1 MSTPVHIPCELVL
14 DARAALGEG
23 PIWDAERQSLLWV
36 DIDENEIHQFDPRT
50 GTDLA
55 VTVDAG
61 VTAVAV
67 RERGGLVAA
76 TLNGFAFVSMAGG
89 VAEIETIAEPEAGAE
104 GNRMNDGKCDPT
116 GRFWAGSMAYS
127 EVDPTGSLYVLD
139 TDLSVRSVVSG
150 VTISNGLGWSPPGTA
165 MYYIDTVT
173 CTVSVMDFDP
183 ITGEASHHRHLF
195 EAGTEADMP
204 DGMTV
209 DSDGCL
215 WVAFWGG
222 NAVRRYSPA
231 GELLAVIDVP
241 AAQVTSCSFG
251 GPGLADLYIT
261 TASHGLDPS
270 EAAATQAGGLFRAST
285 GARGLEASRFAG

>member
-1 MSTPVHIPCELVL
+1 MATPDHIPCELVL
-14 DARAALGEG
+14 DARASLGEG
-23 PIWDAERQSLLWV
+23 PIWDAEHQSLLWV
-36 DIDENEIHQFDPRT
+36 DIDEHEIHRFDPRT

-55 VTVDAG
+55 VAVDAG

-67 RERGGLVAA
+67 REQGGLVAT

-89 VAEIETIAEPEAGAE
+89 VAEVETIAEPEAATDA
-104 GNRMNDGKCDPT
+104 NRMNDGKCDPA
-116 GRFWAGSMAYS
+116 GRFWAGSMSYAETEPS
-127 EVDPTGSLYVLD
+127 GSLYVLG
-139 TDLSVRSVVSG
+139 TDLSVQPVLSG
-150 VTISNGLGWSPPGTA
+150 ITISNGLGWSPPGTA
-165 MYYIDTVT
+165 MYYIDTADCKVT
-173 CTVSVMDFDP
+173 VMDYDP
-183 ITGEASHHRHLF
+183 ITGEASRRRDLF
-195 EAGTEADMP
+195 DAGNPDDAP

-222 NAVRRYSPA
+222 GAVRRYSPA

-241 AAQVTSCSFG
+241 AALVTSCSFG

-261 TASHGLDPS
+261 TASHGLDPA

-285 GARGLEASRFAG
+285 GSRGLHASRFAG